1 VGAAVADAAARD
13 RRSAHLSAAT
23 VARVLIESPLTGV
36 VAEVLAGEG
45 TGVRAGAAVL
55 VVEAMKMHH
64 EVVAPAA
71 GVVRELAVA
80 VGEQVAEG
88 QALFR
93 VEAAEHAGDD
103 RAAGAADAAS
113 ARDAAGAAGAAGAPG
128 APGDRGAIR
137 PDLAEL
143 LERRRRAGDDAARP
157 EAVAKR
163 RATGLRTARENV
175 ADLCDPGSFSE
186 YGALALAAQRAR
198 RSEQELIEKTP
209 GDGIVTGIGTVNAA
223 LHGEERT
230 RTAVLAYDYTV
241 LAGTQGIRN
250 HRKTDRLLELAERHR
265 LPVVLF
271 AEGGGGRPGDTDS
284 SELFHL
290 VVPSFHTFARLSGL
304 VPRVGIVSGRCFAGN
319 AALLGCCDVVIAT
332 PEASIG
338 MGGPAMIEG
347 GGLGSFAPEEVGPV
361 SVQEPNGTIDVL
373 AADEAEAVAVAQ
385 RFLAFLQAPGH
396 ALDGWRC
403 ADQRLL
409 RDAVPADPKRVHDVR
424 ALLALLADAD
434 SVLELRPRFGRTI
447 LTALARVEGRPV
459 GVIANDPRHLSGAID
474 ADGADK
480 AARFMQLCDAF
491 GLPLVSLLDTPGF
504 MVGPESERTATV
516 RHASRMFV
524 TAATLSVPFLC
535 VIVRR
540 AFGLGAQAMAG
551 GSLHAPAI
559 ALAWP
564 SGELGAM
571 GVEGAVRLAL
581 RGELEAI
588 ADPVEREQRVKD
600 LVAAVRA
607 NSSAL
612 NAATYFELD
621 DVIDPADTR
630 ARPVATLRATPVP
643 PPPPGGRRRTM
654 VDAW

>member
-1 VGAAVADAAARD
+1 M
-13 RRSAHLSAAT
+13 
-23 VARVLIESPLTGV
+23 LIVSPLTGV

-45 TGVRAGAAVL
+45 AGVRAGAAVL

-93 VEAAEHAGDD
+93 VDEAGADEAGADEAGAGAGHAPAGDEHAPSEPDAN
-103 RAAGAADAAS
+103 AA
-113 ARDAAGAAGAAGAPG
+113 
-128 APGDRGAIR
+128 RGAEIR

-143 LERRRRAGDDAARP
+143 LERRRRASDDAARP

-163 RATGLRTARENV
+163 HAGGLRTARENV

-186 YGALALAAQRAR
+186 YGALTLAAQRAR
-198 RSEQELIEKTP
+198 RSLEELVEKTP
-209 GDGIVTGIGTVNAA
+209 GDGIVTGVGTVD
-223 LHGEERT
+223 GQ

-290 VVPSFHTFARLSGL
+290 IVPSFHTFARLSGL

-319 AALLGCCDVVIAT
+319 AALLGCCDVAIAT
-332 PEASIG
+332 PEATIG

-347 GGLGSFAPEEVGPV
+347 GGLGAFSPEEVGPV
-361 SVQEPNGTIDVL
+361 GVQEPNGVIDVV
-373 AADEAEAVAVAQ
+373 AADEAEAVAAARRV
-385 RFLAFLQAPGH
+385 LAYLRPDGGAP
-396 ALDGWRC
+396 ADWAC
-403 ADQRLL
+403 ADQTLL
-409 RDAVPADPKRVHDVR
+409 RTAIPADPKRVHDPR
-424 ALLALLADAD
+424 TLLATLADDD
-434 SVLELRPRFGRTI
+434 SVLELRAAFGRTVI
-447 LTALARVEGRPV
+447 TALARIEGRPV
-459 GVIANDPRHLSGAID
+459 GVIANDPRHLAGALD
-474 ADGADK
+474 ADGCDK
-480 AARFMQLCDAF
+480 AARFVQLCDAF
-491 GLPLVSLLDTPGF
+491 GLPIVSLVDTPGF

-516 RHASRMFV
+516 RHTSRLFLA
-524 TAATLSVPFLC
+524 AATASVPFLC

-551 GSLHAPAI
+551 GSLHAPAVT
-559 ALAWP
+559 LAWP

-581 RGELEAI
+581 RGELQAI
-588 ADPVEREQRVKD
+588 ADDAERERRVQD

-630 ARPVATLRATPVP
+630 ARLAQTLAAVRIP
-643 PPPPGGRRRTM
+643 PPDPATGRRRTM

>member
-1 VGAAVADAAARD
+1 
-13 RRSAHLSAAT
+13 
-23 VARVLIESPLTGV
+23 VLIESPLTGV

-45 TGVRAGAAVL
+45 AGVRAGAAVL

-64 EVVAPAA
+64 EVVAPEA

-88 QALFR
+88 QPLFR
-93 VEAAEHAGDD
+93 VEASTAGGADD
-103 RAAGAADAAS
+103 ATGGDGGPRGP
-113 ARDAAGAAGAAGAPG
+113 GAAGETDPDASATS
-128 APGDRGAIR
+128 GDAIR
-137 PDLAEL
+137 PELAEV
-143 LERRRRAGDDAARP
+143 LERRRRASDDAARP
-157 EAVAKR
+157 AAVEKR
-163 RATGLRTARENV
+163 HATGLRTARENV

-186 YGALALAAQRAR
+186 YGALTLAAQRAR
-198 RSEQELIEKTP
+198 RSLEQLIEKTP

-223 LHGEERT
+223 LHGAEAA

-361 SVQEPNGTIDVL
+361 SVQEPNGVIDVV
-373 AADEAEAVAVAQ
+373 AEDEAEAVAVAQ
-385 RFLAFLQAPGH
+385 RFLAYLQAPGH
-396 ALDGWRC
+396 ALPAWSC

-409 RDAVPADPKRVHDVR
+409 RSAVPADPKRVHDAR
-424 ALLALLADAD
+424 ALLDLLADAG
-434 SVLELRPRFGRTI
+434 SVLELRPRFGRTVI
-447 LTALARVEGRPV
+447 TALARIEGRPV
-459 GVIANDPRHLSGAID
+459 GVIANDPRHLSGALD
-474 ADGADK
+474 ADGSDK

-504 MVGPESERTATV
+504 MVGPEAERSATV
-516 RHASRMFV
+516 RHTSRMFV
-524 TAATLSVPFLC
+524 TAATLTVPFLC

-559 ALAWP
+559 TLAWP

-581 RGELEAI
+581 RGELAAI
-588 ADPVEREQRVKD
+588 DDDAAREQRVKE

-607 NSSAL
+607 SSSAL

-621 DVIDPADTR
+621 DVIDPAETR
-630 ARPVATLRATPVP
+630 ARLVATLRATPVP

>member
-1 VGAAVADAAARD
+1 
-13 RRSAHLSAAT
+13 
-23 VARVLIESPLTGV
+23 VLIESPLTGV
-36 VAEVLAGEG
+36 VAEVLVDEG

-64 EVVAPAA
+64 EVVAPEA

-93 VEAAEHAGDD
+93 VEVDAGAGAAVGDQATEP
-103 RAAGAADAAS
+103 AAGAE
-113 ARDAAGAAGAAGAPG
+113 G
-128 APGDRGAIR
+128 IR
-137 PDLAEL
+137 ADLAEV
-143 LERRRRAGDDAARP
+143 LERHRRASDDAARP
-157 EAVAKR
+157 EATEKR
-163 RATGLRTARENV
+163 HASGLRTARENV
-175 ADLCDPGSFSE
+175 ADLCDPGSFNE
-186 YGALALAAQRAR
+186 YGALTLAAQRAR
-198 RSEQELIEKTP
+198 RSVEELIEKTP
-209 GDGIVTGIGTVNAA
+209 GDGIVTGVGSVGG
-223 LHGEERT
+223 H

-319 AALLGCCDVVIAT
+319 AALLGCCDVTIAT
-332 PEASIG
+332 PEASVG

-347 GGLGSFAPEEVGPV
+347 GGLGSFRPEEVGPV
-361 SVQEPNGTIDVL
+361 SVQEPNGVIDVV
-373 AADEAEAVAVAQ
+373 AQDEAEAVMIAK
-385 RFLAFLQAPGH
+385 RFLSYFQGPLA
-396 ALDGWRC
+396 DWTC
-403 ADQRLL
+403 ADQTLL
-409 RDAVPADPKRVHDVR
+409 RTAVPADPKRVHDAR
-424 ALLALLADAD
+424 ALLRTLADTD
-434 SVLELRPRFGRTI
+434 TVLELRPAFGRTVV
-447 LTALARVEGRPV
+447 TALVRIEGRPV
-459 GVIANDPRHLSGAID
+459 GVIANDPSHLSGALD
-474 ADGADK
+474 ADGSDK
-480 AARFMQLCDAF
+480 ASRFMQLCDAF
-491 GLPLVSLLDTPGF
+491 GVPLLSLVDTPGF
-504 MVGPESERTATV
+504 MVGPDSERTATV
-516 RHASRMFV
+516 RHTSRMFL
-524 TAATLSVPFLC
+524 TAATLTVPFLC

-581 RGELEAI
+581 RAELDAI
-588 ADPVEREQRVKD
+588 EDDAARERRVQE

-607 NSSAL
+607 QSTAL

-630 ARPVATLRATPVP
+630 ARLVQTLQATPVP
-643 PPPPGGRRRTM
+643 PPDPVSGRRRTM

>member
-1 VGAAVADAAARD
+1 
-13 RRSAHLSAAT
+13 
-23 VARVLIESPLTGV
+23 VLIESPLTGV

-45 TGVRAGAAVL
+45 AGVRAGAGVL

-64 EVVAPAA
+64 EVVAPEA

-80 VGEQVAEG
+80 VGEQVTEG

-93 VEAAEHAGDD
+93 VEAGEVEHHGPEDEAT
-103 RAAGAADAAS
+103 ADEQ
-113 ARDAAGAAGAAGAPG
+113 
-128 APGDRGAIR
+128 AIR
-137 PDLAEL
+137 PDLAAL
-143 LERRRRAGDDAARP
+143 LERRRRAQDDAARP

-163 RATGLRTARENV
+163 HATGLRTARENV
-175 ADLCDPGSFSE
+175 ADLCDPGSFNE
-186 YGALALAAQRAR
+186 YGALTLAAQRAR
-198 RSEQELIEKTP
+198 RSEQELIDRTP
-209 GDGIVTGIGTVNAA
+209 GDGIVTGVGTVGGA
-223 LHGEERT
+223 

-265 LPVVLF
+265 LPIVLF

-290 VVPSFHTFARLSGL
+290 VVPSFHTFGRLSGL
-304 VPRVGIVSGRCFAGN
+304 VPRIGIASGRCFAGN

-361 SVQEPNGTIDVL
+361 EVQEPNGVIDLV
-373 AADEAEAVAVAQ
+373 AADEAEAVAVAK
-385 RFLAFLQAPGH
+385 R
-396 ALDGWRC
+396 ALSYLRAERTSDWSC
-403 ADQRLL
+403 ADQALL
-409 RDAVPADPKRVHDVR
+409 RTAIPADSKRVHDAR
-424 ALLALLADAD
+424 ALLRTLADED
-434 SVLELRPRFGRTI
+434 SVLELRPRFGRTVI
-447 LTALARVEGRPV
+447 TAFARIEGRPV
-459 GVIANDPRHLSGAID
+459 GVIANDPGHLAGALD
-474 ADGADK
+474 ADGSDK

-491 GLPLVSLLDTPGF
+491 GLPLVTLVDTPGF
-504 MVGPESERTATV
+504 MVGPASERTATV
-516 RHASRMFV
+516 RHTSRMFV
-524 TAATLSVPFLC
+524 TAATLTVPLLC
-535 VIVRR
+535 VVVRR

-559 ALAWP
+559 TLAWP

-581 RGELEAI
+581 RNELAAIEGEA
-588 ADPVEREQRVKD
+588 EREQRVKD
-600 LVAAVRA
+600 LVAQVRA
-607 NSSAL
+607 NSTAL

-630 ARPVATLRATPVP
+630 ARLVQTLDATPVP
-643 PPPPGGRRRTM
+643 PPDPANGRRRTM

>member
-1 VGAAVADAAARD
+1 MLDESVVPDTTNPSSIEI
-13 RRSAHLSAAT
+13 SA
-23 VARVLIESPLTGV
+23 PLTGV
-36 VAEVLAGEG
+36 VEELAAVGER
-45 TGVRAGAAVL
+45 VAAGAAVAVL
-55 VVEAMKMHH
+55 ESMKMHH
-64 EVVAPAA
+64 EVPTPVAGTVAA
-71 GVVRELAVA
+71 LAVEA
-80 VGEQVAEG
+80 GDHVEEG
-88 QALFR
+88 QTLVTLDATGGA
-93 VEAAEHAGDD
+93 EDAAPEPS
-103 RAAGAADAAS
+103 RAQPGADAVERA
-113 ARDAAGAAGAAGAPG
+113 
-128 APGDRGAIR
+128 
-137 PDLAEL
+137 DLAEV
-143 LERRRRAGDDAARP
+143 LERRRLATDDEARP
-157 EAVAKR
+157 AAMERR
-163 RATGLRTARENV
+163 RASGLRTARENV
-175 ADLCDPGSFSE
+175 ADLCDAGSFSE

-198 RSEQELIEKTP
+198 RSERELIEKTP
-209 GDGIVTGIGTVNAA
+209 ADGIVTGIGTV
-223 LHGEERT
+223 GGQRV
-230 RTAVLAYDYTV
+230 AVLAYDYTV

-271 AEGGGGRPGDTDS
+271 AEGGGGRPGDTDQ

-290 VVPSFHTFARLSGL
+290 VVPSFHTFGRLSGL

-332 PEASIG
+332 PEATIG

-361 SVQEPNGTIDVL
+361 SVQEPNGVIDVV

-385 RFLAFLQAPGH
+385 RFLSYFQGPH
-396 ALDGWRC
+396 DDWTC

-409 RDAVPADPKRVHDVR
+409 RDAIPEDPKRVHDAR
-424 ALLALLADAD
+424 ALLALLADDD
-434 SVLELRPRFGRTI
+434 SVLELRPAFGRTI
-447 LTALARVEGRPV
+447 VTALARVEGRPV

-474 ADGADK
+474 SDGSDK

-491 GLPLVSLLDTPGF
+491 GLPLLSLVDTPGF
-504 MVGPESERTATV
+504 MVGPDSERTATV
-516 RHASRMFV
+516 RHTSRMFV
-524 TAATLSVPFLC
+524 TAATLQVPFLC

-559 ALAWP
+559 TLAWP

-571 GVEGAVRLAL
+571 GVEGAVKLAL
-581 RGELEAI
+581 RGELEQI
-588 ADPVEREQRVKD
+588 ADEAERDRRVKD

-607 NSSAL
+607 QSSAL
-612 NAATYFELD
+612 NLATFFELD
-621 DVIDPADTR
+621 DVIDPAETR
-630 ARPVATLRATPVP
+630 TRLVATLQATPVP

>member
-1 VGAAVADAAARD
+1 
-13 RRSAHLSAAT
+13 
-23 VARVLIESPLTGV
+23 VLIESPLTGV

-45 TGVRAGAAVL
+45 AGVRAGAAVL

-64 EVVAPAA
+64 EVVAPEA

-93 VEAAEHAGDD
+93 VEAAEHDA
-103 RAAGAADAAS
+103 AAS
-113 ARDAAGAAGAAGAPG
+113 AEATDAEAGD
-128 APGDRGAIR
+128 GDDVR
-137 PDLAEL
+137 PDLAEV
-143 LERRRRAGDDAARP
+143 LERRRRAQDDAARP
-157 EAVAKR
+157 AAVAKR
-163 RATGLRTARENV
+163 HATGLRTARENV
-175 ADLCDPGSFSE
+175 ADLCDAGSFSE
-186 YGALALAAQRAR
+186 YGALTLAAQRAR

-209 GDGIVTGIGTVNAA
+209 GDGIVTGVGTV
-223 LHGEERT
+223 GGR

-347 GGLGSFAPEEVGPV
+347 GGLGSFSPEEVGPV
-361 SVQEPNGTIDVL
+361 SVQEPNGVIDVV
-373 AADEAEAVAVAQ
+373 AEDEAEAVATAQ
-385 RFLAFLQAPGH
+385 RFLSYFQGPRA
-396 ALDGWRC
+396 DWSC
-403 ADQRLL
+403 ADQALL
-409 RDAVPADPKRVHDVR
+409 RSAVPADPKRVHDAR
-424 ALLALLADAD
+424 ALLRTLADDD
-434 SVLELRPRFGRTI
+434 SVLELRPAFGRTV
-447 LTALARVEGRPV
+447 LTALARIEGRPV
-459 GVIANDPRHLSGAID
+459 GVIANDPRHLSGALD
-474 ADGADK
+474 ADGSDK

-491 GLPLVSLLDTPGF
+491 GLPLLSLVDTPGF
-504 MVGPESERTATV
+504 MVGPDSERTATV
-516 RHASRMFV
+516 RHTSRMFL
-524 TAATLSVPFLC
+524 TAATLTVPFLC

-559 ALAWP
+559 TLAWP

-581 RGELEAI
+581 RGELAAI
-588 ADPVEREQRVKD
+588 ADEAEREQRVRD

-630 ARPVATLRATPVP
+630 ARLVQTLAATPVSP
-643 PPPPGGRRRTM
+643 PDPVTGRRRTM

>member
-1 VGAAVADAAARD
+1 MTAVA
-13 RRSAHLSAAT
+13 
-23 VARVLIESPLTGV
+23 SPLTGV

-45 TGVRAGAAVL
+45 VGVRAGAAVL

-64 EVVAPAA
+64 EVVAPEA

-93 VEAAEHAGDD
+93 VEAAGAGVAEDVHEGPSDGAGGDD
-103 RAAGAADAAS
+103 
-113 ARDAAGAAGAAGAPG
+113 
-128 APGDRGAIR
+128 AIR
-137 PDLAEL
+137 PDLAEV
-143 LERRRRAGDDAARP
+143 LERRRLATDDAARP

-163 RATGLRTARENV
+163 HASGLRTARENV

-186 YGALALAAQRAR
+186 YGALTLAAQRAR
-198 RSEQELIEKTP
+198 RSLEELIEKTP
-209 GDGIVTGIGTVNAA
+209 GDGIVTGVGTVN
-223 LHGEERT
+223 GR

-361 SVQEPNGTIDVL
+361 SVQEPNGTIDVV
-373 AADEAEAVAVAQ
+373 AADEATAVATARRV
-385 RFLAFLQAPGH
+385 LAY
-396 ALDGWRC
+396 LDGDAREDWSC
-403 ADQRLL
+403 ADQTLL
-409 RDAVPADPKRVHDVR
+409 RTAVPADPKRVHDAR
-424 ALLALLADAD
+424 ALLDTLADSD
-434 SVLELRPRFGRTI
+434 SVLELRPRFGRTVI
-447 LTALARVEGRPV
+447 TALARIEGRPV
-459 GVIANDPRHLSGAID
+459 GVIANDPGHLSGALD
-474 ADGADK
+474 ADGSDK

-491 GLPLVSLLDTPGF
+491 GLPLVSLVDTPGF
-504 MVGPESERTATV
+504 MVGPESEQTAAV
-516 RHASRMFV
+516 RHTSRMFL

-559 ALAWP
+559 TLAWP

-581 RGELEAI
+581 RGELAAI
-588 ADPVEREQRVKD
+588 ADEAEREQRVKD

-607 NSSAL
+607 QSTAL

-621 DVIDPADTR
+621 DVIDPAETR
-630 ARPVATLRATPVP
+630 ARLVQTLAATPVP
-643 PPPPGGRRRTM
+643 PSDPVSGRRRTM

>member
-1 VGAAVADAAARD
+1 
-13 RRSAHLSAAT
+13 
-23 VARVLIESPLTGV
+23 VLIESPLTGV
-36 VAEVLAGEG
+36 VAEVLVGEG
-45 TGVRAGAAVL
+45 VGVRAGTAVL

-64 EVVAPAA
+64 EVVAPEA
-71 GVVRELAVA
+71 GVVRELAVV

-93 VEAAEHAGDD
+93 VDVA
-103 RAAGAADAAS
+103 
-113 ARDAAGAAGAAGAPG
+113 
-128 APGDRGAIR
+128 APGDDAGMADPAGLAGGAGATEGSDDSIR
-137 PDLAEL
+137 PDLAEV
-143 LERRRRAGDDAARP
+143 LERRRLASDDTARP

-163 RATGLRTARENV
+163 HATGLRTARENV
-175 ADLCDPGSFSE
+175 ADLCDDGSFSE
-186 YGALALAAQRAR
+186 YGALTLAAQRAR
-198 RSEQELIEKTP
+198 RTEQELIEKTP

-223 LHGEERT
+223 LHGEDAT
-230 RTAVLAYDYTV
+230 RTAILAYDYTV

-319 AALLGCCDVVIAT
+319 AALLGCCDVLIAT

-347 GGLGSFAPEEVGPV
+347 GGLGSFKPEEVGPV
-361 SVQEPNGTIDVL
+361 SVQEPNGVIDVV
-373 AADEAEAVAVAQ
+373 AADEADAVSVAR
-385 RFLAFLQAPGH
+385 RFLSYFQGPLAEWTCVDQA
-396 ALDGWRC
+396 
-403 ADQRLL
+403 LL
-409 RDAVPADPKRVHDVR
+409 RTAVPADSKRVHDAR
-424 ALLALLADAD
+424 ALLSTLADTD
-434 SVLELRPRFGRTI
+434 SVLELRPGFGRTVI
-447 LTALARVEGRPV
+447 TALVRIEGRPV
-459 GVIANDPRHLSGAID
+459 GVIANDPRHLSGALD
-474 ADGADK
+474 ADGSDK

-491 GLPLVSLLDTPGF
+491 GLPLISLVDTPGF
-504 MVGPESERTATV
+504 MVGPESEQTATV
-516 RHASRMFV
+516 RHTSRMFV
-524 TAATLSVPFLC
+524 TAATLQVPFLC

-559 ALAWP
+559 TLAWP

-581 RGELEAI
+581 RGELAAI
-588 ADPVEREQRVKD
+588 EDDDAREQRVKE

-607 NSSAL
+607 QSTAL

-630 ARPVATLRATPVP
+630 TRLVQTLAATPVP
-643 PPPPGGRRRTM
+643 PPDPVTGRRRTM

>member
-1 VGAAVADAAARD
+1 
-13 RRSAHLSAAT
+13 
-23 VARVLIESPLTGV
+23 VLIESPLTGV

-45 TGVRAGAAVL
+45 AGVRAGAAVL

-64 EVVAPAA
+64 EVVAPEA
-71 GVVRELAVA
+71 GVVRELAVS

-93 VEAAEHAGDD
+93 VEAGDGAGGGHDEP
-103 RAAGAADAAS
+103 
-113 ARDAAGAAGAAGAPG
+113 DAAG
-128 APGDRGAIR
+128 DRAHEDAIR
-137 PDLAEL
+137 ADLADV
-143 LERRRRAGDDAARP
+143 LERRRLATDDAARP
-157 EAVAKR
+157 AAVER
-163 RATGLRTARENV
+163 RHATGLRTARENV
-175 ADLCDPGSFSE
+175 AELCDPGSFNE
-186 YGALALAAQRAR
+186 YGALTLAAQRAR
-198 RSEQELIEKTP
+198 RDERELIEKTP
-209 GDGIVTGIGTVNAA
+209 GDGIVTGVGTV
-223 LHGEERT
+223 GGR
-230 RTAVLAYDYTV
+230 RTAILAYDYTV

-250 HRKTDRLLELAERHR
+250 HRKTDRMLELAERHR

-290 VVPSFHTFARLSGL
+290 IVPSFHTFGRLSGL

-347 GGLGSFAPEEVGPV
+347 GGLGSFKPEEVGPV
-361 SVQEPNGTIDVL
+361 SVQERNGVIDVV
-373 AADEAEAVAVAQ
+373 ARDEAEAVSIARRVLAYLAGGDPAPAV
-385 RFLAFLQAPGH
+385 
-396 ALDGWRC
+396 WSC
-403 ADQRLL
+403 ADQALL
-409 RDAVPADPKRVHDVR
+409 RGAIPADPKRVHDAR
-424 ALLALLADAD
+424 ALLRTLADDD
-434 SVLELRPRFGRTI
+434 SVLELRPAFGRTVV
-447 LTALARVEGRPV
+447 TALARIEGRPL
-459 GVIANDPRHLSGAID
+459 GVIANDPRHLAGALD
-474 ADGADK
+474 ADGSDK

-491 GLPLVSLLDTPGF
+491 GLPLLSLVDTPGF
-504 MVGPESERTATV
+504 MVGPESEQTATV
-516 RHASRMFV
+516 RHTSRMFV

-559 ALAWP
+559 TLAWP

-581 RGELEAI
+581 RGELAAI
-588 ADPVEREQRVKD
+588 ADEMAREQRVKE

-630 ARPVATLRATPVP
+630 ARLVQTLDATPAP
-643 PPPPGGRRRTM
+643 PPDPVTGRRRTM

>member
-1 VGAAVADAAARD
+1 
-13 RRSAHLSAAT
+13 
-23 VARVLIESPLTGV
+23 VLIESPLTGV

-45 TGVRAGAAVL
+45 AGVRAGAAVL
-55 VVEAMKMHH
+55 VVEAMKMQT
-64 EVVAPAA
+64 EVVAPEA

-93 VEAAEHAGDD
+93 VEASGAEI
-103 RAAGAADAAS
+103 GAADDEAATR
-113 ARDAAGAAGAAGAPG
+113 AD
-128 APGDRGAIR
+128 GDDELRL
-137 PDLAEL
+137 DLAEV
-143 LERRRRAGDDAARP
+143 LERQRLATDDAARP
-157 EAVAKR
+157 AAVAKR
-163 RATGLRTARENV
+163 HASGLRTARENV
-175 ADLCDPGSFSE
+175 ADLCDDGSFSE
-186 YGALALAAQRAR
+186 YGALTLAAQRAR
-198 RSEQELIEKTP
+198 RSVEELIEKTP

-223 LHGEERT
+223 LHGEEAT

-361 SVQEPNGTIDVL
+361 AVQEPNGVIDVV
-373 AADEAEAVAVAQ
+373 AADEAEAVATAQ
-385 RFLAFLQAPGH
+385 RFLSYFQGPLTE
-396 ALDGWRC
+396 WSC
-403 ADQRLL
+403 ADQTLL
-409 RDAVPADPKRVHDVR
+409 RTAVPADPKRVYDAR
-424 ALLALLADAD
+424 ALLHALADTD
-434 SVLELRPRFGRTI
+434 SVLELRSAFGRTVV
-447 LTALARVEGRPV
+447 TALVRIEGRPV
-459 GVIANDPRHLSGAID
+459 GVIANDPRHLSGALD
-474 ADGADK
+474 ADGSDK

-491 GLPLVSLLDTPGF
+491 GLPLLSLVDTPGF
-504 MVGPESERTATV
+504 MVGPDSEQTATV
-516 RHASRMFV
+516 RHTSRMFL
-524 TAATLSVPFLC
+524 TAATLTVPFLC

-559 ALAWP
+559 TLAWP

-581 RGELEAI
+581 RGELAAI
-588 ADPVEREQRVKD
+588 EDDGAREQRVRE
-600 LVAAVRA
+600 LVAAVRVQ
-607 NSSAL
+607 STAL

-630 ARPVATLRATPVP
+630 ARLVQTLAATPVP
-643 PPPPGGRRRTM
+643 PPDPATGRRRTM

>member
-1 VGAAVADAAARD
+1 M
-13 RRSAHLSAAT
+13 
-23 VARVLIESPLTGV
+23 LIESPLTGV
-36 VAEVLAGEG
+36 VAELLASEG

-55 VVEAMKMHH
+55 VLEAMKMHH
-64 EVVAPAA
+64 EVLAPEA
-71 GVVRELAVA
+71 GVVRELTVA

-93 VEAAEHAGDD
+93 VEAGEVDVGHGRQETVGEEDV
-103 RAAGAADAAS
+103 
-113 ARDAAGAAGAAGAPG
+113 
-128 APGDRGAIR
+128 IR
-137 PDLAEL
+137 PDLAQV
-143 LERRRRAGDDAARP
+143 LERRRLATDDAAR
-157 EAVAKR
+157 AAAIQKR
-163 RATGLRTARENV
+163 HATGLRTARENV
-175 ADLCDPGSFSE
+175 ADLCDPGSFNE
-186 YGALALAAQRAR
+186 YGALTLAAQRAR

-209 GDGIVTGIGTVNAA
+209 GDGIVTGVGTV
-223 LHGEERT
+223 GGR

-265 LPVVLF
+265 LPLVLF

-290 VVPSFHTFARLSGL
+290 IVPSFHTFARLSGL

-361 SVQEPNGTIDVL
+361 SVQEPNGVIDVVVD
-373 AADEAEAVAVAQ
+373 DEAAAIATAK
-385 RFLAFLQAPGH
+385 RFLSYF
-396 ALDGWRC
+396 DGPREDWSC
-403 ADQRLL
+403 ADQTLL
-409 RDAVPADPKRVHDVR
+409 RTAIPADPRRVHDAR
-424 ALLALLADAD
+424 ALLRTLADDD
-434 SVLELRPRFGRTI
+434 SVLELRPQFGRTVV
-447 LTALARVEGRPV
+447 TAFARIAGRPL
-459 GVIANDPRHLSGAID
+459 GVIANDPRHLAGALD
-474 ADGADK
+474 ADGSDK

-491 GLPLVSLLDTPGF
+491 GLPLLTLVDTPGF
-504 MVGPESERTATV
+504 MVGPESEKTATV
-516 RHASRMFV
+516 RHTSRMFV
-524 TAATLSVPFLC
+524 TAATLTVPLLC

-559 ALAWP
+559 TLAWP

-581 RGELEAI
+581 RNELDQI
-588 ADPVEREQRVKD
+588 ADEGEREQRVKD

-607 NSSAL
+607 QSTAL
-612 NAATYFELD
+612 NAATFFELD

-630 ARPVATLRATPVP
+630 ARLVQTLQATPVP
-643 PPPPGGRRRTM
+643 PDPTTGRRRTM
-654 VDAW
+654 VDVW

>member
-1 VGAAVADAAARD
+1 
-13 RRSAHLSAAT
+13 
-23 VARVLIESPLTGV
+23 VLIESPLTGV

-45 TGVRAGAAVL
+45 AGVRAGAAVL

-64 EVVAPAA
+64 EVAAPEA

-93 VEAAEHAGDD
+93 VEAADVEI
-103 RAAGAADAAS
+103 ADAA
-113 ARDAAGAAGAAGAPG
+113 DEAAGEEQG
-128 APGDRGAIR
+128 IR
-137 PDLAEL
+137 PDLAEV
-143 LERRRRAGDDAARP
+143 LERRRRASDDDARP

-163 RATGLRTARENV
+163 HASGLRTARENV

-186 YGALALAAQRAR
+186 YGALTLAAQRAR

-209 GDGIVTGIGTVNAA
+209 GDGIVTGVGTV
-223 LHGEERT
+223 GGQ

-250 HRKTDRLLELAERHR
+250 HRKTDRVLELAERHR

-332 PEASIG
+332 PEASVG

-347 GGLGSFAPEEVGPV
+347 GGLGRFAPEQVGPV
-361 SVQEPNGTIDVL
+361 SVQEPNGVIDVV
-373 AADEAEAVAVAQ
+373 AADEAEAVALAK
-385 RFLAFLQAPGH
+385 RFLSYFQGPLEQ
-396 ALDGWRC
+396 WSC
-403 ADQRLL
+403 ADQALL
-409 RDAVPADPKRVHDVR
+409 REVIPADAKRVHDAR
-424 ALLALLADAD
+424 ALLWTLADDD
-434 SVLELRPRFGRTI
+434 SVLELRPRFGRTVI
-447 LTALARVEGRPV
+447 TALARIEGRPL
-459 GVIANDPRHLSGAID
+459 GVIANDPRHLSGALD
-474 ADGADK
+474 ADGSDK

-491 GLPLVSLLDTPGF
+491 GLPLLSLVDTPGF
-504 MVGPESERTATV
+504 MVGPEAERTATV
-516 RHASRMFV
+516 RHTSRMFL

-559 ALAWP
+559 TLAWP

-581 RGELEAI
+581 RGELAAIEDEA
-588 ADPVEREQRVKD
+588 AREQRVKD

-607 NSSAL
+607 QSTAL

-621 DVIDPADTR
+621 DVIDPAETR
-630 ARPVATLRATPVP
+630 TRLVQTLAATPVP
-643 PPPPGGRRRTM
+643 PPDPVSGRRRTM

>member
-1 VGAAVADAAARD
+1 
-13 RRSAHLSAAT
+13 
-23 VARVLIESPLTGV
+23 VLIESPLTGV
-36 VAEVLAGEG
+36 VAEVVVSDGAS
-45 TGVRAGAAVL
+45 VRAGAAVL

-64 EVVAPAA
+64 EVVAPEA

-93 VEAAEHAGDD
+93 VELAREGVAHAAGGHVDVAEDAAALVGGDD
-103 RAAGAADAAS
+103 DADA
-113 ARDAAGAAGAAGAPG
+113 
-128 APGDRGAIR
+128 IR
-137 PDLAEL
+137 RDLAEV
-143 LERRRRAGDDAARP
+143 LERRRLAQDDAARP
-157 EAVAKR
+157 DAVAKR
-163 RATGLRTARENV
+163 HASGLRTARENV

-186 YGALALAAQRAR
+186 YGALTLAAQRAR
-198 RSEQELIEKTP
+198 RSEQELVERTP
-209 GDGIVTGIGTVNAA
+209 GDGIVTGIGTVGD
-223 LHGEERT
+223 H
-230 RTAVLAYDYTV
+230 RTAILAYDYTV

-250 HRKTDRLLELAERHR
+250 HRKTDRLLALAERHR
-265 LPVVLF
+265 LPLVLF

-290 VVPSFHTFARLSGL
+290 IVPSFNTFARLSGL

-347 GGLGSFAPEEVGPV
+347 GGLGSYKPEEVGPV
-361 SVQEPNGTIDVL
+361 AVQEPNGVIDVV
-373 AADEAEAVAVAQ
+373 AADEAEAVQIAK
-385 RFLAFLQAPGH
+385 RFLSYFQGRTS
-396 ALDGWRC
+396 DWSC
-403 ADQRLL
+403 ADQRRL
-409 RDAVPADPKRVHDVR
+409 RSAVPEDPKRVHDAR
-424 ALLALLADAD
+424 ALLTTLADTD
-434 SVLELRPRFGRTI
+434 SVLELRPRFGRTVI
-447 LTALARVEGRPV
+447 TALARIEGRPLGIV
-459 GVIANDPRHLSGAID
+459 ANDPGHLAGALD
-474 ADGADK
+474 ADGSDK

-491 GLPLVSLLDTPGF
+491 GLPLLSLVDTPGF
-504 MVGPESERTATV
+504 MVGPESEKTATV
-516 RHASRMFV
+516 RHTSRMFL
-524 TAATLSVPFLC
+524 TAATLTVPFLC

-559 ALAWP
+559 TLAWP

-581 RGELEAI
+581 RGELAAIEDEA
-588 ADPVEREQRVKD
+588 EREQRVKD

-607 NSSAL
+607 QSTAL

-630 ARPVATLRATPVP
+630 ARLVQTLAATPITP
-643 PPPPGGRRRTM
+643 PDPATGRRRTM

>member
-1 VGAAVADAAARD
+1 MQIV
-13 RRSAHLSAAT
+13 
-23 VARVLIESPLTGV
+23 SPLTGV

-45 TGVRAGAAVL
+45 AEVRAGAAVL

-64 EVVAPAA
+64 EVSAPAA
-71 GVVRELAVA
+71 GVVRGLAVA
-80 VGEQVAEG
+80 IGEQVAEG

-93 VEAAEHAGDD
+93 VEAA
-103 RAAGAADAAS
+103 AAGGAPAARADEPAAAADP
-113 ARDAAGAAGAAGAPG
+113 DTP
-128 APGDRGAIR
+128 R
-137 PDLAEL
+137 PDLAAL
-143 LERRRRAGDDAARP
+143 LERRRHAVDDAARP

-163 RATGLRTARENV
+163 HASGLRTARENV

-209 GDGIVTGIGTVNAA
+209 GDGIVTGVGTVDG
-223 LHGEERT
+223 HRI
-230 RTAVLAYDYTV
+230 AVLAYDYTV

-290 VVPSFHTFARLSGL
+290 IVPSFRTFARLSAL

-332 PEASIG
+332 PEASVG

-361 SVQEPNGTIDVL
+361 SVQEPGGVIDVV
-373 AADEAEAVAVAQ
+373 AADEAEAVA
-385 RFLAFLQAPGH
+385 LARR
-396 ALDGWRC
+396 ALAYLRGGAAAEWSC

-409 RDAVPADPKRVHDVR
+409 RDAVPADPKRVHDAR
-424 ALLALLADAD
+424 ALLRTLADAD
-434 SVLELRPRFGRTI
+434 SVLELRAAFGRTVI
-447 LTALARVEGRPV
+447 TALARIEGRPV
-459 GVIANDPRHLSGAID
+459 GVIANDPRHLSGALD
-474 ADGADK
+474 ADGSDK
-480 AARFMQLCDAF
+480 AARFMGLCDAF
-491 GLPLVSLLDTPGF
+491 GLPLLSLVDTPGF
-504 MVGPESERTATV
+504 MVGPAAEATATV
-516 RHASRMFV
+516 RHTSRMFL

-559 ALAWP
+559 TLAWP
-564 SGELGAM
+564 TGELGAM

-581 RGELEAI
+581 RGELAAI
-588 ADPVEREQRVKD
+588 ADEGEREQRVKD

-630 ARPVATLRATPVP
+630 ARLAQTLAAVRIP
-643 PPPPGGRRRTM
+643 PPDPATGRRRTL

>member
-1 VGAAVADAAARD
+1 
-13 RRSAHLSAAT
+13 
-23 VARVLIESPLTGV
+23 VLIESPLTGV
-36 VAEVLAGEG
+36 VAEVLAEEG
-45 TGVRAGAAVL
+45 VGVRAGAAVL
-55 VVEAMKMHH
+55 VLEAMKMHH
-64 EVVAPAA
+64 EVVAPAG

-80 VGEQVAEG
+80 VGEQVEEG
-88 QALFR
+88 QRLFR
-93 VEAAEHAGDD
+93 VEMGDVD
-103 RAAGAADAAS
+103 EAQAPEEA
-113 ARDAAGAAGAAGAPG
+113 ARDEH
-128 APGDRGAIR
+128 AIR
-137 PDLAEL
+137 PDLAAV
-143 LERRRRAGDDAARP
+143 LERRRLATDDAARP
-157 EAVAKR
+157 DAVAR
-163 RATGLRTARENV
+163 RHQTGLRTARENV
-175 ADLCDPGSFSE
+175 ADLCDPGSFNE
-186 YGALALAAQRAR
+186 YGALTLAAQRAR

-209 GDGIVTGIGTVNAA
+209 GDGIVTGVGTVGGA
-223 LHGEERT
+223 
-230 RTAVLAYDYTV
+230 RTAILAYDYTV

-290 VVPSFHTFARLSGL
+290 IVPSFHTFARLSGL

-361 SVQEPNGTIDVL
+361 SVQEANGVIDVL
-373 AADEAEAVAVAQ
+373 AADEAEAVAAAK
-385 RFLAFLQAPGH
+385 RFLSYF
-396 ALDGWRC
+396 DGSPADWSC
-403 ADQRLL
+403 ADQTLL
-409 RDAVPADPKRVHDVR
+409 RNAIPADTKRVHDAR
-424 ALLALLADAD
+424 DLLRTLADED
-434 SVLELRPRFGRTI
+434 SVLELRPQFGRTVI
-447 LTALARVEGRPV
+447 TALARIEGRPL
-459 GVIANDPRHLSGAID
+459 GVIANDPRHLAGALD
-474 ADGADK
+474 ADGSDK

-491 GLPLVSLLDTPGF
+491 GLPLLSLVDTPGF

-516 RHASRMFV
+516 RHTSRMFV
-524 TAATLSVPFLC
+524 TAATLSVPLLC

-559 ALAWP
+559 TLAWP

-581 RGELEAI
+581 RNELAAI
-588 ADPVEREQRVKD
+588 ADEAEREQRVKD
-600 LVAAVRA
+600 LVAQVRA
-607 NSSAL
+607 NSTAL

-630 ARPVATLRATPVP
+630 ARLVQTLDATPVP
-643 PPPPGGRRRTM
+643 PPDPATRRRRTM